1 MKKSVACLVLGKTL
15 QTKNKILIAHRIQKG
30 QMGGRWEFPGGKVDE
45 GENDKEAIAREMLE
59 EFGENVLI
67 GEEIGGAEFE
77 NNGDKRALTAYEVF
91 FVNDGIEKPFSLTEH
106 TETKWVEFEK
116 LPLEN
121 FVDSD
126 LKLLP
131 MVKKY
136 IEKNYGKK

>member
-77 NNGDKRALTAYEVF
+77 NNGDTRALTAYEVF

-106 TETKWVEFEK
+106 TETKWVDFEK
-116 LPLEN
+116 LPVDN